1 MVQIMSDS
9 SALYSI
15 AQGKE
20 VGLVVNP
27 LSVSVADKTY
37 REFEE
42 IDSDTFLKLVI
53 EGNTPSSSQPSVGET
68 LSLYE
73 QYGDQPGQSPLLPH
87 PQRF

>member
-42 IDSDTFLKLVI
+42 IDSDTF
-53 EGNTPSSSQPSVGET
+53 
-68 LSLYE
+68 
-73 QYGDQPGQSPLLPH
+73 
-87 PQRF
+87 